1 MKTKKII
8 FLVCRL
14 LVGLLFIF
22 SGAVKA
28 IDPLGS
34 VYKITDYLE
43 AMGLASLTEHGW
55 IAYVAAFALFTIE
68 FTIGICLVTKMN
80 FKLGLWGAT
89 LMMAVM
95 TPLTVWIAKEDPVTD
110 CGCFGDAIVLT
121 NVQTLLKNI
130 AIDLLIIVM
139 WILRK
144 VNRDWK
150 LTALSWIMT
159 LLAIFLSVGFGL
171 WTIKNIPVI
180 DFRPYYVGA
189 DIRKQMEQPDGT
201 HPDIYETSF
210 VYEKDGVTKEFKL
223 TELPEDIA
231 SWEFVEQKTKLVERG
246 VQPPVHDFM
255 ITDIDGNDHTD
266 EVLDNEGKTYLVVMW
281 DLNKTDTTAELI
293 EAINQLQDS
302 VVAEGATF
310 MGITASDDITLNR
323 FMEETNAKFGMWFMD
338 PIQLKTMVRANPG
351 IFVIKKG
358 IVVEKYNANRL
369 IKDSILRTQR
379 SQTSDLRH

>member
-1 MKTKKII
+1 MKTKKTI

-34 VYKITDYLE
+34 VYKITDYMV
-43 AMGLASLTEHGW
+43 AMGFDSLTEFGW
-55 IAYVAAFALFTIE
+55 IAYIGAFALFTIE
-68 FTIGICLVTKMN
+68 FTIGVCLVTNMN

-95 TPLTVWIAKEDPVTD
+95 TPLTVWIAMEDPVTD
-110 CGCFGDAIVLT
+110 CGCFGDAIVMT
-121 NVQTLLKNI
+121 NVQTLVKNI
-130 AIDLLIIVM
+130 VIDVFIILM

-144 VNRDWK
+144 VNHNWK
-150 LTALSWIMT
+150 MTALSWIVT
-159 LLAIFLSVGFGL
+159 IIAILLSVVFGM
-171 WTIKNIPVI
+171 WTLKNIPVV

-189 DIRKQMEQPDGT
+189 DIRKQMEQPEGT

-210 VYEKDGVTKEFKL
+210 VYKKDGVTKEFKL
-223 TELPEDIA
+223 TELPEDINT
-231 SWEFVEQKTKLVERG
+231 WEFVEQKTKLVERG
-246 VQPPVHDFM
+246 VQPPIHDFM
-255 ITDIDGNDHTD
+255 ITDIDGNDLTD

-281 DLNKTDTTAELI
+281 DLNKADTAAELI

-302 VVAEGATF
+302 VVADGSTF

-323 FMEETNAKFGMWFMD
+323 FMEETDVKFGMWFMD

-351 IFVIKKG
+351 IFVIEKG
-358 IVVEKYNANRL
+358 IVVEKYNANKL
-369 IKDSILRTQR
+369 TNKTHKL
-379 SQTSDLRH
+379 